1 MSEVFD
7 NLLERA
13 ASRYRV
19 LMNDDTIHDSNS
31 PYWEQ
36 LRHAKDEYYKLM
48 KARETLMKTGI
59 YDISD
64 EDYFDNHALSKS
76 YLWKL
81 INQTPAHAQVKTQK
95 TDSMA
100 MGSAVHLAVLEP
112 QLASKQIIQGPDT
125 RRGKKWTDA
134 AKEAEADGKIL
145 LTQADYNQ
153 CMQIRDSVWRN
164 PACAS
169 ELGHKDTV
177 YEQAAFWD
185 YKGMAFKCK
194 VDAARSG
201 TIIDLKTSI
210 DASPKGFA
218 QAVAKYGYHMQDAS
232 YSYGWGKASGTAVE
246 HFLFLVV
253 EKQPPYA
260 CAIYELD
267 QISKR
272 EGWASYLAAI
282 ELHQQCVEDEFFH
295 AYPTEKVLLQLPP
308 YAFKHTNPR
317 VIKLFDNQ

>member
-7 NLLERA
+7 KLLERA

-19 LMNDDTIHDSNS
+19 LMNDDTIHDSLS
-31 PYWEQ
+31 PYWDQ
-36 LRHAKDEYYKLM
+36 LRHARNEYHRLM
-48 KARETLMKTGI
+48 TARETLMKTGI
-59 YDISD
+59 YEITD
-64 EDYFDNHALSKS
+64 EEYFASFALNKS

-81 INQTPAHAQVKTQK
+81 INQTPAHAQVKTAK
-95 TDSMA
+95 TDSLA
-100 MGSAVHLAVLEP
+100 LGSAVHKAVLEP
-112 QLASKQIIQGPDT
+112 QLASKQIIQGPES

-164 PACAS
+164 PACAN
-169 ELGHKDTV
+169 ELGQKDTV

-185 YKGMAFKCK
+185 HKGMAFKCK
-194 VDAARSG
+194 VDAARPG

-210 DASPKGFA
+210 DASPRSFG
-218 QAVAKYGYHMQDAS
+218 QAIAKYGYHMQDAS

-253 EKQPPYA
+253 EKHPPYA

-267 QISKR
+267 QMSKR
-272 EGWASYLAAI
+272 EGWASYAAAI
-282 ELHQQCVEDEFFH
+282 ELHKHCVEQEFFH

-308 YAFKHTNPR
+308 YAFKHTNPQSISL
-317 VIKLFDNQ
+317 VGE